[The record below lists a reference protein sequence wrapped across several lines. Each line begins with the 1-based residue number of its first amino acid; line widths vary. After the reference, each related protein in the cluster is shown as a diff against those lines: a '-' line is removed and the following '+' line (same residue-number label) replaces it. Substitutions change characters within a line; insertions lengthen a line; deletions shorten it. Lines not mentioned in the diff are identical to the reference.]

1 MAGYPTLYQLTN
13 GFQVAAADEYGIPN
27 NVVGGSSSATPAAG
41 AWNPPSDI
49 GVPNNT
55 AADPSTGVPN
65 NKANSIAPK
74 EQIAKA
80 LGVDPSQLETTLL
93 STVQGWGLGIG
104 LFLLAIV
111 LIGVGGKVLLE
122 A

>member
-1 MAGYPTLYQLTN
+1 MAGFPAVYQLTN
-13 GFQVAAADEYGIPN
+13 GFQVGAADEYGIPN
-27 NVVGGSSSATPAAG
+27 NVVGASNATPG
-41 AWNPPSDI
+41 AWSPPSDI

-65 NKANSIAPK
+65 NKANSVAPK